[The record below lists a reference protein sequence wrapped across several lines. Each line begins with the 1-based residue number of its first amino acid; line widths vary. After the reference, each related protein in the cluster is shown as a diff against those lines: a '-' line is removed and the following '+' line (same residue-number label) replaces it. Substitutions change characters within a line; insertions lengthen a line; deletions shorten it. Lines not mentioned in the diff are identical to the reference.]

1 MASGQMEVAAL
12 SRPFA
17 LGMLYDVRKDK
28 LNMDFTLWDK
38 ETITNNKTTQNQTSS
53 AYQITALDSIETKSS
68 LLDVSAS
75 LKASFLG
82 GLIEVGGSASYLN
95 DNKKFKNQSRVTLQ
109 FKATTAFER
118 LAMTHLD
125 AKNRELQ
132 DIIKKSNATHVV
144 TGIQYGAHAFFVFDS
159 KKLESSSVE
168 NIGASMQATI
178 KKIPS
183 FDFEAKVDVKL
194 SKEEKAVTDE
204 FSCKFYGDF
213 ILDSNP
219 STFED
224 AVKTY
229 SQLPKLLGGN
239 GEKGVPVK
247 VWLTPLKN
255 LDPTAEE
262 MKGEICV
269 GLLRKAENALEII
282 KEMEMRCNDSL
293 DEDVVQSFP
302 QIRNKLKRF
311 QNLCQDYTKKLRQT
325 MMKTFCSIREGKED
339 ETSLEKL
346 LDDQEKSPFS
356 RENLDKW
363 LDNTEREINVIRSCV
378 EAMKGI
384 KITKDESEFDRAV
397 FSQDVDDVLSFVF
410 TSVETDDPY
419 LDQMEKYLHSHDS
432 HDKSFTPPTKD
443 HWFFSVEVVANLRQK
458 AEEFCSIAKGLKSS
472 SRFSFIVGLKTNKKY
487 KGATIYHYRKGRQ
500 VTEEFS
506 KPAVPDVEKV
516 KDRQN
521 LIWYACDLT
530 LDPNTAN
537 NYLILSEDNKKATC
551 GAWQTY
557 SDCPERFD
565 TKTQVLCREGLTG
578 RHYWEVEWSTGSSN
592 NVGVAVTYQSI
603 VRKGNSDEAA
613 LGSNTKSWYFGVYEQ
628 ELNAWHNGKEWNGN
642 LPSTGCSRVGVYL
655 DWPAGTLSFYKVSHN
670 TLSHFY
676 TFHTSFTEAV
686 YPGLWIYNTS
696 NYAAL
701 RPV

>member
-1 MASGQMEVAAL
+1 MVWLIGFIPTESTEMLIIFSQKHFLFVL
-12 SRPFA
+12 S
-17 LGMLYDVRKDK
+17 V
-28 LNMDFTLWDK
+28 DFTLWDR
-38 ETITNNKTTQNQTSS
+38 ETIKRYSTRQNQASTTYEITTSDSIETKSSLLDVDTYSKTRWLCGLTEKMMITIIILSELKNETEKNSEYSRVVEFFVPLNNKVYKTFFSAYTLLFFISSADFMLWDEETIRNNSTRQNQTSS
-53 AYQITALDSIETKSS
+53 AYQITASDSIESKSS

-75 LKASFLG
+75 LKASFLSG
-82 GLIEVGGSASYLN
+82 QIEVGGSASYLN

-109 FKATTAFER
+109 FKATTAYER
-118 LAMTHLD
+118 LTMTHLE
-125 AKNRELQ
+125 AKNRQLQ
-132 DIIKKSNATHVV
+132 EIIKKSNATHVV
-144 TGIQYGAHAFFVFDS
+144 TGILYGANAFFVFDS
-159 KKLESSSVE
+159 EKLDSSSVQ
-168 NIGASMQATI
+168 NIGASMHTAI

-194 SKEEKAVTDE
+194 SKEEKAVTDK

-239 GEKGVPVK
+239 GEKTVPVK
-247 VWLTPLKN
+247 VWLTPLKK

-302 QIRNKLKRF
+302 QILKKLKRF
-311 QNLCQDYTKKLRQT
+311 QNLCEDSGKKLRQT
-325 MMKTFCSIREGKED
+325 MEKKVPAILEGKED
-339 ETSLEKL
+339 SSLEKL

-356 RENLDKW
+356 LENLDKW

-397 FSQDVDDVLSFVF
+397 LAQDVDDVLSFVF

-432 HDKSFTPPTKD
+432 HNKSFTPPTKD
-443 HWFFSVEVVANLRQK
+443 HWFFSAEVVANLRQK
-458 AEEFCSIAKGLKSS
+458 AEEFCSITKGLKSS
-472 SRFSFIVGLKTNKKY
+472 SRFSFIVASETNKKY
-487 KGATIYHYRKGRQ
+487 KGATIYHYRKGRR

-506 KPAVPDVEKV
+506 KPAVPCVASV
-516 KDRQN
+516 KDRQE
-521 LIWYACDLT
+521 LLWCKSIFTYLFSCSAKIYAMLLT
-530 LDPNTAN
+530 
-537 NYLILSEDNKKATC
+537 
-551 GAWQTY
+551 
-557 SDCPERFD
+557 R
-565 TKTQVLCREGLTG
+565 G
-578 RHYWEVEWSTGSSN
+578 RVENDKVIGWTFSTS
-592 NVGVAVTYQSI
+592 
-603 VRKGNSDEAA
+603 
-613 LGSNTKSWYFGVYEQ
+613 
-628 ELNAWHNGKEWNGN
+628 
-642 LPSTGCSRVGVYL
+642 
-655 DWPAGTLSFYKVSHN
+655 
-670 TLSHFY
+670 
-676 TFHTSFTEAV
+676 
-686 YPGLWIYNTS
+686 
-696 NYAAL
+696 
-701 RPV
+701 

>member
-1 MASGQMEVAAL
+1 MKSQRCSL
-12 SRPFA
+12 SITSLLTLPPKTLSHICMVWLIGFIPTESTE
-17 LGMLYDVRKDK
+17 MLIIFSQKHFLFVFSV
-28 LNMDFTLWDK
+28 DFTLWDR
-38 ETITNNKTTQNQTSS
+38 ETIKRYSTRQNQASTTYEITTS
-53 AYQITALDSIETKSS
+53 DSIETKSS
-68 LLDVSAS
+68 LLDVDTYSKTS
-75 LKASFLG
+75 WLCGLTEKSGSCSF
-82 GLIEVGGSASYLN
+82 LN

-118 LAMTHLD
+118 LAMTHLE
-125 AKNRELQ
+125 AKTTQIQ
-132 DIIKKSNATHVV
+132 DVIKKSNATHVV

-159 KKLESSSVE
+159 EKLDSSSVQQTKDR
-168 NIGASMQATI
+168 MQAAVKMI
-178 KKIPS
+178 IVYS
-183 FDFEAKVDVKL
+183 SEAKVDVKR
-194 SKEEKAVTDE
+194 SEEEKAVTDK

-239 GEKGVPVK
+239 GEKTVPVK
-247 VWLTPLKN
+247 VWLTPLKK

-302 QIRNKLKRF
+302 QIHIKLKHF
-311 QNLCQDYTKKLRQT
+311 QNLCEDSGKQLRQA
-325 MMKTFCSIREGKED
+325 MMETFPSILEGKD
-339 ETSLEKL
+339 DSSLEKL

-356 RENLDKW
+356 LENLDKW

-397 FSQDVDDVLSFVF
+397 LAQDVDDVLSFVF

-419 LDQMEKYLHSHDS
+419 LDQMYKHLRCHD
-432 HDKSFTPPTKD
+432 SFTPPTKD
-443 HWFFSVEVVANLRQK
+443 HWFFSAEVVANLRQK

-472 SRFSFIVGLKTNKKY
+472 SRFSFIVASETNKKY
-487 KGATIYHYRKGRQ
+487 KGATIYHYRKGRR

-506 KPAVPDVEKV
+506 KPAVPDVENI

-521 LIWYACDLT
+521 LIWCKST
-530 LDPNTAN
+530 LIH
-537 NYLILSEDNKKATC
+537 LCHLSA
-551 GAWQTY
+551 
-557 SDCPERFD
+557 
-565 TKTQVLCREGLTG
+565 
-578 RHYWEVEWSTGSSN
+578 
-592 NVGVAVTYQSI
+592 I
-603 VRKGNSDEAA
+603 
-613 LGSNTKSWYFGVYEQ
+613 
-628 ELNAWHNGKEWNGN
+628 
-642 LPSTGCSRVGVYL
+642 
-655 DWPAGTLSFYKVSHN
+655 
-670 TLSHFY
+670 
-676 TFHTSFTEAV
+676 
-686 YPGLWIYNTS
+686 I
-696 NYAAL
+696 
-701 RPV
+701 

>member
-1 MASGQMEVAAL
+1 MVWLIGFIPTESTEMLIIFSQKHFLFVL
-12 SRPFA
+12 S
-17 LGMLYDVRKDK
+17 V
-28 LNMDFTLWDK
+28 DFTLWDR
-38 ETITNNKTTQNQTSS
+38 ETIKRYSTRQNQASTTYEITTSDSIETKSSLLDVDTYSKTRWLCGLTEKMMITIIILSELKNETEKNSEYSRVVEFFVPLNNKVYKTFFSAYTLLFFISSADFMLWDEETIRNNSTRQNQTSS
-53 AYQITALDSIETKSS
+53 AYQITASDSIESKSS

-75 LKASFLG
+75 LKASFLSG
-82 GLIEVGGSASYLN
+82 QIEVGGSASYLN

-109 FKATTAFER
+109 FKATTAYER
-118 LAMTHLD
+118 LTMTHLE
-125 AKNRELQ
+125 AKNRQLQ
-132 DIIKKSNATHVV
+132 EIIKKSNATHVV
-144 TGIQYGAHAFFVFDS
+144 TGILYGANAFFVFDS
-159 KKLESSSVE
+159 EKLDSSSVQ
-168 NIGASMQATI
+168 NIGASMHTAI

-194 SKEEKAVTDE
+194 SKEEKAVTDK

-239 GEKGVPVK
+239 GEKTVPVK
-247 VWLTPLKN
+247 VWLTPLKK

-302 QIRNKLKRF
+302 QILKKLKRF
-311 QNLCQDYTKKLRQT
+311 QNLCEDSGKKLRQT
-325 MMKTFCSIREGKED
+325 MEKKVPAILEGKED
-339 ETSLEKL
+339 SSLEKL

-356 RENLDKW
+356 LENLDKW

-397 FSQDVDDVLSFVF
+397 LAQDVDDVLSFVF

-432 HDKSFTPPTKD
+432 HNKSFTPPTKD
-443 HWFFSVEVVANLRQK
+443 HWFFSAEVVANLRQK

-472 SRFSFIVGLKTNKKY
+472 SRFSFIVASETNKKY
-487 KGATIYHYRKGRQ
+487 KGATIYHYRKGRR

-506 KPAVPDVEKV
+506 KPAVPCVASV
-516 KDRQN
+516 KDRQE
-521 LIWYACDLT
+521 LLWCKSIFTYLFSCSAKIYAMLLT
-530 LDPNTAN
+530 
-537 NYLILSEDNKKATC
+537 
-551 GAWQTY
+551 
-557 SDCPERFD
+557 R
-565 TKTQVLCREGLTG
+565 G
-578 RHYWEVEWSTGSSN
+578 RVENDKVIGWTFSTS
-592 NVGVAVTYQSI
+592 
-603 VRKGNSDEAA
+603 
-613 LGSNTKSWYFGVYEQ
+613 
-628 ELNAWHNGKEWNGN
+628 
-642 LPSTGCSRVGVYL
+642 
-655 DWPAGTLSFYKVSHN
+655 
-670 TLSHFY
+670 
-676 TFHTSFTEAV
+676 
-686 YPGLWIYNTS
+686 
-696 NYAAL
+696 
-701 RPV
+701 

>member
-1 MASGQMEVAAL
+1 ML
-12 SRPFA
+12 S
-17 LGMLYDVRKDK
+17 V
-28 LNMDFTLWDK
+28 DFTLWDR
-38 ETITNNKTTQNQTSS
+38 ETIKRYSTRQNQASTTYEITTSDSIETKSSLLDVDTYSKTRWLCGLTEKMMITIIILSELKNETEKNSEYSRVVEFFVPLNNKVYKTFFSAYTLLFFISSADFMLWDEETIRNNSTRQNQTSS
-53 AYQITALDSIETKSS
+53 AYQITASDSIESKSS

-75 LKASFLG
+75 LKASFLSG
-82 GLIEVGGSASYLN
+82 QIEVGGSASYLN

-109 FKATTAFER
+109 FKATTAYER
-118 LAMTHLD
+118 LTMTHLE
-125 AKNRELQ
+125 AKNRQLQ
-132 DIIKKSNATHVV
+132 EIIKKSNATHVV
-144 TGIQYGAHAFFVFDS
+144 TGILYGANAFFVFDS
-159 KKLESSSVE
+159 EKLDSSSVQ
-168 NIGASMQATI
+168 NIGASMHTAI

-194 SKEEKAVTDE
+194 SKEEKAVTDK

-239 GEKGVPVK
+239 GEKTVPVK
-247 VWLTPLKN
+247 VWLTPLKK

-302 QIRNKLKRF
+302 QILKKLKRF
-311 QNLCQDYTKKLRQT
+311 QNLCEDSGKKLRQT
-325 MMKTFCSIREGKED
+325 MEKKVPAILEGKED
-339 ETSLEKL
+339 SSLEKL

-356 RENLDKW
+356 LENLDKW

-397 FSQDVDDVLSFVF
+397 LAQDVDDVLSFVF

-432 HDKSFTPPTKD
+432 HNKSFTPPTKD
-443 HWFFSVEVVANLRQK
+443 HWFFSAEVVANLRQK
-458 AEEFCSIAKGLKSS
+458 AEEFCSITKGLKSS
-472 SRFSFIVGLKTNKKY
+472 SRFSFIVASETNKKY
-487 KGATIYHYRKGRQ
+487 KGATIYHYRKGRR

-506 KPAVPDVEKV
+506 KPAVPCVASV
-516 KDRQN
+516 KDRQE
-521 LIWYACDLT
+521 LLWCKSIFTYLFSCSAKIYAMLLT
-530 LDPNTAN
+530 
-537 NYLILSEDNKKATC
+537 
-551 GAWQTY
+551 
-557 SDCPERFD
+557 R
-565 TKTQVLCREGLTG
+565 G
-578 RHYWEVEWSTGSSN
+578 RVENDKVIGWTFSTS
-592 NVGVAVTYQSI
+592 
-603 VRKGNSDEAA
+603 
-613 LGSNTKSWYFGVYEQ
+613 
-628 ELNAWHNGKEWNGN
+628 
-642 LPSTGCSRVGVYL
+642 
-655 DWPAGTLSFYKVSHN
+655 
-670 TLSHFY
+670 
-676 TFHTSFTEAV
+676 
-686 YPGLWIYNTS
+686 
-696 NYAAL
+696 
-701 RPV
+701 